1 MVAVSEQ
8 QVHLVAFGARPA
20 QIKNH
25 YTSSGIATGGVR
37 KGSRIPD
44 ESSRPVRDD
53 SDNPVCRDAA
63 TRQRKITVSDLTLA
77 HVNKGIQVNSRGD
90 VGDES
95 PGGSERARSPGPDG
109 SDDEVPVI
117 YLSIPHIS
125 VRVAQDKHPAA
136 GLDQIA
142 SCRPADDARQ
152 DAGRD
157 HGAGVAVVI
166 DGDRAGGGSE
176 IDRVSDLG
184 LTEGGGG
191 TEDQLGGSEVS
202 GTPGQPAT
210 AKGDDQPV
218 RGRGGEAG
226 ISAWKLDGRSSAGHR
241 SAEGARERTRCLK
254 HAAVDDQ
261 GTGGRESLYGIRG
274 GSDAQG
280 SA

>member
-25 YTSSGIATGGVR
+25 YTSSGIATGGVGE
-37 KGSRIPD
+37 GSRIPD

-53 SDNPVCRDAA
+53 SDSPVCRDAA

-77 HVNKGIQVNSRGD
+77 HVNKGIQVTSRGD
-90 VGDES
+90 VGDEN
-95 PGGSERARSPGPDG
+95 PGGSERARCPCPDG
-109 SDDEVPVI
+109 SDDEVAVI

-125 VRVAQDKHPAA
+125 VRVAQDERAA
-136 GLDQIA
+136 TGLDQIA

-152 DAGRD
+152 DAGGD
-157 HGAGVAVVI
+157 HRAGVAVVI
-166 DGDRAGGGSE
+166 DGDRAGGGTE

-226 ISAWKLDGRSSAGHR
+226 ISARKLDGGSRACHRSSQGTG
-241 SAEGARERTRCLK
+241 ENTRGLEY
-254 HAAVDDQ
+254 ATVDDQ
-261 GTGGRESLYGIRG
+261 RTVDGETLH
-274 GSDAQG
+274 
-280 SA
+280 